1 MMKLSV
7 CSIFC
12 RNSEAQ
18 GAKRSF
24 ALKIRRVRKLSFL
37 SRNTNILYL
46 MFLDGTIVPQLL
58 ATQHSKY
65 DFIEF
70 KSPAA
75 RTPIPPPVTI
85 IGTRRNPYLSVF
97 SRCCVIQNHWFLKLE
112 NKFYRPK
119 CPAFMSAYR
128 DESFFPCFGAEHG
141 MRRVSA
147 VGSDVLSVVALPFC
161 IICCSEETGDERTY
175 RNWMNSLG
183 VQPRVNR
190 LYG

>member
-7 CSIFC
+7 CYKFC
-12 RNSEAQ
+12 LSSEAQ
-18 GAKRSF
+18 GAKRSY

-46 MFLDGTIVPQLL
+46 LFLDGTIVPQLL

-85 IGTRRNPYLSVF
+85 IGTRQNPYLSVF

-112 NKFYRPK
+112 NKFDRSK
-119 CPAFMSAYR
+119 CLAFMSAYR
-128 DESFFPCFGAEHG
+128 NESFFSMFW
-141 MRRVSA
+141 RRTWNA
-147 VGSDVLSVVALPFC
+147 TR
-161 IICCSEETGDERTY
+161 IRRRIRCSQCRSTSFLYNLLFRG
-175 RNWMNSLG
+175 
-183 VQPRVNR
+183 NR
-190 LYG
+190 RRAHL